1 MSEKWAGELPTA
13 AAAALPISRTQ
24 AHVRRP
30 LGVLGGAEPGVH
42 GARLLARATAT
53 CKAGG
58 RGECELLGRVER
70 HRHRTA
76 AGEGGREVME
86 GACGG

>member
-24 AHVRRP
+24 AHVRR
-30 LGVLGGAEPGVH
+30 LMGAFGGAEPGVH
-42 GARLLARATAT
+42 GAHLLARATAT

-70 HRHRTA
+70 HRRRTA
-76 AGEGGREVME
+76 AEEDGGVVME
-86 GACGG
+86 GVCGG

>member
-1 MSEKWAGELPTA
+1 MSEKWTGELPTA

-24 AHVRRP
+24 AHVWR
-30 LGVLGGAEPGVH
+30 LMGVLGGAKPGVH

-70 HRHRTA
+70 HRRRTA
-76 AGEGGREVME
+76 AEEDGGVAME

>member
-1 MSEKWAGELPTA
+1 MSEKWAGELLTA

-24 AHVRRP
+24 AHVRR
-30 LGVLGGAEPGVH
+30 LMGVLGGAEPGVH
-42 GARLLARATAT
+42 GAHLLARATAT
-53 CKAGG
+53 CKASA

-70 HRHRTA
+70 HRRRTS
-76 AGEGGREVME
+76 AGDGGGVAME